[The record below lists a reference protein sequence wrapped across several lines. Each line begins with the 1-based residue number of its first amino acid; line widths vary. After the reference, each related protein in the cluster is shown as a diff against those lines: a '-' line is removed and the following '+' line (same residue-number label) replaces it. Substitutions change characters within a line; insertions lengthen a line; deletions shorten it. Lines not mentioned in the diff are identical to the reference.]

1 MKHLKKYN
9 DLLITKMCEE
19 LTIDELGKLH
29 DNDKDNDK
37 DFRLTKDEIS
47 ILNLIYDAV
56 LRDTE
61 FIEDIKSKYTIPKKI
76 DDYKKYK
83 KEFLIDIITHYLSIM
98 EVKHN
103 YKDKEE
109 EMVYKSL
116 IEYARDILNKIIGVY
131 KPYEDE
137 YYLNTV
143 ELTDDEKIFLIEI
156 YNKFVK
162 YDSFKERVK
171 EYFNVDIRPIHYIP
185 DVDTLYKEVVLDVLD
200 MSYNLGKKQKKPKIP
215 KEFFTMIEKIVNK
228 IKDSIYY

>member
-76 DDYKKYK
+76 DDYKSK
-83 KEFLIDIITHYLSIM
+83 IT
-98 EVKHN
+98 
-103 YKDKEE
+103 D
-109 EMVYKSL
+109 
-116 IEYARDILNKIIGVY
+116 
-131 KPYEDE
+131 
-137 YYLNTV
+137 
-143 ELTDDEKIFLIEI
+143 
-156 YNKFVK
+156 
-162 YDSFKERVK
+162 
-171 EYFNVDIRPIHYIP
+171 
-185 DVDTLYKEVVLDVLD
+185 
-200 MSYNLGKKQKKPKIP
+200 
-215 KEFFTMIEKIVNK
+215 
-228 IKDSIYY
+228 

>member
-200 MSYNLGKKQKKPKIP
+200 MSYNLEKKKKKPKIP
-215 KEFFTMIEKIVNK
+215 KEFFKKKKKIVNK